1 MNKFLAAAHDPESL
15 LARRA
20 RLKSESVDAARAS
33 EPRQEPTSGGAE
45 PVLDADMLDLVTRFE
60 QNFAELAPPRD
71 EPQNGPLSDDL
82 FPEFPDQP
90 FDNAPVRN
98 RPRALELA
106 RFEPQASREATRMAA
121 NARQTQL
128 DDQVDIDEA
137 FSILKEAETQGA
149 AKAGQAADDA
159 RAASEMRAAAAE
171 RALPPTDVEPQARP
185 EHRSSR
191 AQPTPEVAR
200 TDWASRSHKPRSI
213 AVAAGVLVL
222 AVGLT
227 IGYVAGRAPAGKSHS
242 VIQTTEKGGMVLRL
256 DPNLRQR

>member
-1 MNKFLAAAHDPESL
+1 MTKFLAAAHDPESL

-20 RLKSESVDAARAS
+20 RLKSESAEAARVP
-33 EPRQEPTSGGAE
+33 ETRQEPTSGAAE

-71 EPQNGPLSDDL
+71 EPQNGMLSDDL
-82 FPEFPDQP
+82 FPEFPEQP
-90 FDNAPVRN
+90 FDNAPVRS

-106 RFEPQASREATRMAA
+106 RFEPQASGEASRMAA

-128 DDQVDIDEA
+128 DDQVDIEEA

-149 AKAGQAADDA
+149 TKAKQTADDA
-159 RAASEMRAAAAE
+159 RAASEVRAAAAE
-171 RALPPTDVEPQARP
+171 RALPPTDVEPQARQDYR
-185 EHRSSR
+185 HSR

-213 AVAAGVLVL
+213 ALVAGVVVL

-227 IGYVAGRAPAGKSHS
+227 IGYVAGRAPVGKSHA

-256 DPNLRQR
+256 DSNLRTR